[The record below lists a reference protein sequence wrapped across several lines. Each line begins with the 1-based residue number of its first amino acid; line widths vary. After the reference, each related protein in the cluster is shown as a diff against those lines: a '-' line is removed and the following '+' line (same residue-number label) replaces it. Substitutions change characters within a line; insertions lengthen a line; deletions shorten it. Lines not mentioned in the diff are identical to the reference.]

1 MVIGLLAAALAVL
14 GLLALGVLRSP
25 DRSGASPVGVR
36 AGSSP
41 DGSGSPAP
49 LTGAPCGAWDC
60 DQAARFATAEDLVA
74 AAPGRL
80 GIVVRDRVT
89 RAVWRAG
96 SPDHPV
102 WTASTIKLAMAVD
115 LLERARAGSLR
126 LDSTSRRQITDML
139 DFSSNAA
146 ANQLWRDHRLS
157 TRLSHY
163 QTAYGMTGLHFP
175 TDVKYWGHMKCTT
188 EDLATLMSYVLDHLA
203 PADRDYVVEAMRTV
217 DPIQQWGVWSAGAAL
232 TPGVKGGWSIE
243 PDPGGEHWVANSV
256 GFAGPDGR
264 YVVALMY
271 QLPPGVNSKDGTI
284 DAGVHRVSDLV
295 ATVFGAAVP
304 APVTVPRDP

>member
-1 MVIGLLAAALAVL
+1 M
-14 GLLALGVLRSP
+14 S
-25 DRSGASPVGVR
+25 SGG
-36 AGSSP
+36 
-41 DGSGSPAP
+41 
-49 LTGAPCGAWDC
+49 T
-60 DQAARFATAEDLVA
+60 F
-74 AAPGRL
+74 
-80 GIVVRDRVT
+80 
-89 RAVWRAG
+89 
-96 SPDHPV
+96 
-102 WTASTIKLAMAVD
+102 
-115 LLERARAGSLR
+115 
-126 LDSTSRRQITDML
+126 
-139 DFSSNAA
+139 
-146 ANQLWRDHRLS
+146 RLS
-157 TRLSHY
+157 ARLSHY
-163 QTAYGMTGLHFP
+163 QTSYGMTGLHFP

-188 EDLATLMSYVLDHLA
+188 EDLARLMSYVLDHLA
-203 PADRDYVVEAMRTV
+203 PADLDYVVEAMRTV

-256 GFAGPDGR
+256 GFAGPDAR